1 MTSYTIS
8 PDLSDEAIQR
18 ALAERLSRQ
27 RISAALTQAQ
37 LARRAGVSPR
47 TVVRMEAGQG
57 GDLRNLIRVLR
68 ALGLVT
74 GFNALVPAL
83 PPSPIEQLK
92 LRGKQRQ
99 RVRTPRKPPAPAA
112 PSSGSPW
119 RTPS

>member
-99 RVRTPRKPPAPAA
+99 RVRTP
-112 PSSGSPW
+112 
-119 RTPS
+119 

>member
-1 MTSYTIS
+1 MTNYSIS
-8 PDLSDEAIQR
+8 SELSDEAIQQV
-18 ALAERLSRQ
+18 LGERLAQQ

-37 LARRAGVSPR
+37 LAQRAGVSPR

-68 ALGLVT
+68 ALGLAT
-74 GFNALVPAL
+74 GFNALVPVL

-99 RVRTPRKPPAPAA
+99 RVRTPRKPAPAA
-112 PSSGSPW
+112 PTGSPW
-119 RTPS
+119 RKTS